1 MTDWDEL
8 ADRLGVAAVADGA
21 PTRWFEELW
30 SAADRGEVST
40 PWNRSAPHW
49 ALAQWTAAGV
59 TGAGRR
65 AVVVGAGLGADAEHL
80 ATLGFATTAFDIS
93 ATAVRTARDR
103 NPGSAVAYR
112 VADLLDLPTDLVGAF
127 DLVVEIFT
135 VQALHGSLR
144 SRAMAGVRRLLAPGG
159 TLLVVQ
165 AVREDDEP
173 VSSTPP
179 WLLDRAEMSAFAG
192 DELTL
197 HSLDRLPH
205 PTPTGRPAWRAVLTR
220 SE

>member
-1 MTDWDEL
+1 VTDWVEL

-30 SAADRGEVST
+30 SAADRGEVGT

-49 ALAQWTAAGV
+49 ALAEWADGTDG
-59 TGAGRR
+59 TGRR

-80 ATLGFATTAFDIS
+80 STLGFATTAFDIS

-103 NPGSAVAYR
+103 HPGTAVDYR
-112 VADLLDLPTDLVGAF
+112 VADLLGLPADLVGTF
-127 DLVVEIFT
+127 ELVVEIFT
-135 VQALHGSLR
+135 VQALPRSVR
-144 SRAMAGVRRLLAPGG
+144 SRAMAGVRGLVAPGG

-173 VSSTPP
+173 VGAAPP
-179 WLLDRAEMSAFAG
+179 WLLDRAEMTAFAG
-192 DELTL
+192 DGLVLDFL
-197 HSLDRLPH
+197 HRLPH
-205 PTPTGRPAWRAVLTR
+205 PTPAGRPAWRAVLTR
-220 SE
+220 RT

>member
-40 PWNRSAPHW
+40 PWNRSVPHW
-49 ALAQWTAAGV
+49 ALAEWTAGTV
-59 TGAGRR
+59 GTGRR

-80 ATLGFATTAFDIS
+80 ATLGFTTTAFDIS

-103 NPGSAVAYR
+103 HPGSAVDYR
-112 VADLLDLPTDLVGAF
+112 VADLLDLPAELVGAF
-127 DLVVEIFT
+127 DLVAEIFT
-135 VQALHGSLR
+135 VQAMPQSLR
-144 SRAMAGVRRLLAPGG
+144 SRAMTGVRRLVAPGG

-165 AVREDDEP
+165 VVRDDDEP
-173 VSSTPP
+173 VGTTPP
-179 WLLDRAEMSAFAG
+179 WLLDHAEMSAFAADG
-192 DELTL
+192 LTMD
-197 HSLDRLPH
+197 SLDRLPN
-205 PTPTGRPAWRAVLTR
+205 PTTPTGRPTWRALLTR
-220 SE
+220 PA